1 MSQVK
6 RFEDCCWHD
15 NAIHGFRMVQGAD
28 GCTGDLVL
36 DIDHIVEWLSPPE
49 NAAAYHFRIA
59 PALLT
64 FHEVSDLVVSTD
76 YRTHSLAF
84 QPMAIHDIQRE
95 EVTYPNGYKSFA
107 WRIELNIP
115 IAGHMTFQAS
125 GFTQTERSEPL
136 VSRMQCLSPSQRGF
150 LLV

>member
-6 RFEDCCWHD
+6 RFEDYCWHD

-36 DIDHIVEWLSPPE
+36 DIDHIVEWLSPQD
-49 NAAAYHFRIA
+49 NATAYHFRVA

-64 FHEVSDLVVSTD
+64 FHEVSDLVVSID
-76 YRTHSLAF
+76 YGAHSLAF

-95 EVTYPNGYKSFA
+95 EVTYPNGYTSFA
-107 WRIELNIP
+107 WTIELNIP
-115 IAGHMTFQAS
+115 MAGHMTFQAS
-125 GFTQTERSEPL
+125 GFTQTVNSES
-136 VSRMQCLSPSQRGF
+136 VISRMQSLSPSQRVS
-150 LLV
+150 LLL